1 MHWTDRLH
9 AAVLAIADLVN
20 RSDLD
25 ARLLANSGTKLD
37 RALSPLLSRISMAG
51 EIGTVALANLIGR
64 DHSTV
69 SRQVSKLEEL
79 GLVKRVPSSGDA
91 RMRLLV
97 PSAAGKAQ
105 IRKVRDVRRKF
116 FERHFQAWPEH
127 DRDALVVLLE
137 RMVGKN

>member
-25 ARLLANSGTKLD
+25 ARLLADSGIKLD
-37 RALSPLLSRISMAG
+37 RALFPLLSRISMAG
-51 EIGTVALANLIGR
+51 EISTVALANLIGR

-69 SRQVSKLEEL
+69 SRQARKLEGL
-79 GLVKRVPSSGDA
+79 GLVERMPSSSDA
-91 RMRLLV
+91 RMRHLV
-97 PSAAGKAQ
+97 PSDAGKAL
-105 IRKVRDVRRKF
+105 IRRVRDARRKML
-116 FERHFQAWPEH
+116 ETHFQTWPEH